1 MITLNLIP
9 PTAKRNLKL
18 TQVYKIIKDLIIFI
32 LFLTI
37 FVAIILLLIKMAL
50 QNNFNK
56 VVTESTLTTKY
67 ANIFNKD
74 VKKFNEYLSAVD
86 KIQQDYIPW
95 SKFLVNLTKLIP
107 ENINIKNLDID
118 SNKISITGWAKSR
131 DELLLFKNNLENSE
145 LFNGVNIPLENLLQ
159 KDNVDFNIKA
169 SIKLDKLKV
178 YGN

>member
-1 MITLNLIP
+1 
-9 PTAKRNLKL
+9 
-18 TQVYKIIKDLIIFI
+18 
-32 LFLTI
+32 
-37 FVAIILLLIKMAL
+37 
-50 QNNFNK
+50 
-56 VVTESTLTTKY
+56 
-67 ANIFNKD
+67 
-74 VKKFNEYLSAVD
+74 
-86 KIQQDYIPW
+86 
-95 SKFLVNLTKLIP
+95 LVNLTKLIP